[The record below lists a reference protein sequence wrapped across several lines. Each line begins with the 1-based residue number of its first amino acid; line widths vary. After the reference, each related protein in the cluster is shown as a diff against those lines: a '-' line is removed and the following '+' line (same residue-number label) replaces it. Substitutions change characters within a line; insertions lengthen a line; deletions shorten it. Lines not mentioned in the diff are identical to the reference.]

1 MSNLFIL
8 LLRVPPSGATG
19 QAGCVQCSDGQ
30 VCPPHMSSEMGCAA
44 WQEGVVKNIVDFGL
58 PPFLEVDK
66 GLRFTV
72 RAE

>member
-1 MSNLFIL
+1 
-8 LLRVPPSGATG
+8 
-19 QAGCVQCSDGQ
+19 
-30 VCPPHMSSEMGCAA
+30 MSSEMGCAA

-58 PPFLEVDK
+58 PPFLEVDR